1 MPRPPAR
8 ALVAPALSAA
18 ALLSV
23 SACALAGQ
31 EQAPPPPVNAPAS
44 AAQSPAAAPT
54 LTEAQARAALV
65 TEADLGEPWVPT
77 RGFATW
83 REAMLKATAEPA
95 ECADLLDALYAEEF
109 FGADATTRASVGL
122 DDDWGG
128 AQLRYQVVAHRPD
141 ALTRAIERLGDFP
154 RRCGSF
160 TATAPGGP
168 MSVEVRAVGLPKLGD
183 ARQALRIVLSAVS
196 EYGDGPRLT
205 LDVAAVRVGDDAIA
219 VTNGSL
225 GEVPSDATLTAVE
238 LGTSRLEEVRKRGRA
253 EV

>member
-23 SACALAGQ
+23 SGCALAGQ
-31 EQAPPPPVNAPAS
+31 EQAAPPPVTIPAS
-44 AAQSPAAAPT
+44 QSPAAAPT

-83 REAMLKATAEPA
+83 REAMLKATAEPGA
-95 ECADLLDALYAEEF
+95 CAGLLDALYADDF
-109 FGADATTRASVGL
+109 FGPDATTRAAVGL
-122 DDDWGG
+122 DDEWGG

-141 ALTRAIERLGDFP
+141 ALDQALRRLGELP
-154 RRCGSF
+154 ERCGSF
-160 TATAPGGP
+160 TATAAGGP
-168 MSVEVRAVGLPKLGD
+168 LSVEVRAVGLPEIGD
-183 ARQALRIVLSAVS
+183 ARQALRIVVGAVS
-196 EYGDGPRLT
+196 EYGDAPRLT

>member
-1 MPRPPAR
+1 MPRTPAR

-23 SACALAGQ
+23 SSCALAGQ
-31 EQAPPPPVNAPAS
+31 EQAAPPPVSVPAS
-44 AAQSPAAAPT
+44 QSPAAAPT
-54 LTEAQARAALV
+54 LTEAQARDALV
-65 TEADLGEPWVPT
+65 TETDLGESWVPT

-95 ECADLLDALYAEEF
+95 ECGALLDALYADEI
-109 FGADATTRASVGL
+109 FGPDATARAAVGL
-122 DDDWGG
+122 DDEWGG

-141 ALTRAIERLGDFP
+141 ALDQVLRRLAELP
-154 RRCGSF
+154 ERCGSF
-160 TATAPGGP
+160 TAAAAGGP
-168 MSVEVRAVGLPKLGD
+168 LSVEVGAVDLPEIGD
-183 ARQALRIVLSAVS
+183 ARQALRIVVGAVS
-196 EYGDGPRLT
+196 EYEDAPRLT